1 MPKKLV
7 KGCYAVAEAA
17 ILGGCRFFA
26 GYPITP
32 QSEIPEYLSEHLPE
46 AGGVFIQGESE
57 IASVNMV
64 YGAAASGVRA
74 MTSSS
79 GPGMSLKAEG
89 ISYLAGAM
97 LPAVIVSCS
106 RGGAGLGCIQP
117 AQQDYFQA
125 TKALGHGGFRVM
137 VLAPH
142 TVQEAVD
149 LTYDSF
155 ELAER
160 DRNPVLVLL
169 DGSLGSVMEEVE
181 FPQATPV
188 PQRPDWAVGNFNGGT
203 HPQRIVASM
212 GSKELVEQRSIRN
225 GKLLES
231 WEENDVRLEEYMT
244 EDAEYIIVAYG
255 MSARVCKYAINA
267 LRKEGV
273 KIGLIRPI
281 TLLPFPKKAI
291 SELDYN
297 RVKAIID
304 VEMSL
309 PVQMYDDISLQVMGR
324 APILT
329 YGHAGG
335 VVLMNEE
342 TLEKIREMIGG
353 LSK

>member
-149 LTYDSF
+149 LT
-155 ELAER
+155 
-160 DRNPVLVLL
+160 
-169 DGSLGSVMEEVE
+169 
-181 FPQATPV
+181 
-188 PQRPDWAVGNFNGGT
+188 
-203 HPQRIVASM
+203 
-212 GSKELVEQRSIRN
+212 
-225 GKLLES
+225 
-231 WEENDVRLEEYMT
+231 
-244 EDAEYIIVAYG
+244 
-255 MSARVCKYAINA
+255 
-267 LRKEGV
+267 
-273 KIGLIRPI
+273 
-281 TLLPFPKKAI
+281 
-291 SELDYN
+291 
-297 RVKAIID
+297 
-304 VEMSL
+304 
-309 PVQMYDDISLQVMGR
+309 
-324 APILT
+324 
-329 YGHAGG
+329 
-335 VVLMNEE
+335 
-342 TLEKIREMIGG
+342 
-353 LSK
+353 

>member
-181 FPQATPV
+181 FPQAKPV
-188 PQRPDWAVGNFNGGT
+188 PLGRTGRWAT
-203 HPQRIVASM
+203 STA
-212 GSKELVEQRSIRN
+212 
-225 GKLLES
+225 
-231 WEENDVRLEEYMT
+231 
-244 EDAEYIIVAYG
+244 
-255 MSARVCKYAINA
+255 
-267 LRKEGV
+267 
-273 KIGLIRPI
+273 GLILRGLWLRWAAKSSWSSAAYATESCSSPGRR
-281 TLLPFPKKAI
+281 TT
-291 SELDYN
+291 SESRN
-297 RVKAIID
+297 
-304 VEMSL
+304 
-309 PVQMYDDISLQVMGR
+309 
-324 APILT
+324 T
-329 YGHAGG
+329 
-335 VVLMNEE
+335 
-342 TLEKIREMIGG
+342 
-353 LSK
+353 